1 MDNNKELFE
10 QYVNSFYDLDWVHEE
25 DDDIYLLDYNYD
37 DNQEDHTVMYIS
49 NDKDY
54 TCTVIKSF
62 FNTVKDLLNYNNSE
76 TSRFLKSWIIDE
88 IGLSVRNIDIYDPEY

>member
-1 MDNNKELFE
+1 MDSNKELFE

-37 DNQEDHTVMYIS
+37 DDQEEHTVMYIS

-62 FNTVKDLLNYNNSE
+62 FHTIKDLLNYNNSE